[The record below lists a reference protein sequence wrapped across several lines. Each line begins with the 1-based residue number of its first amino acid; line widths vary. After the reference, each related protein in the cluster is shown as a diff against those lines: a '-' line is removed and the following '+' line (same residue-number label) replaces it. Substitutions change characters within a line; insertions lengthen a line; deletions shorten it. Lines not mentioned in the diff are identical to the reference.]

1 MTELTTIEDVATAA
15 GVPTARLRRWCAT
28 GQLRCDRDERGWLV
42 PQSEIARVDALVASR
57 GHGGNGHHPVA
68 LAMPVDRD
76 FGDGLVELTRRAEVT
91 PEVAG
96 VPLSVDG
103 MDYAIVSWPSI
114 GDDGRA
120 DAVAELAWAL
130 DAEILCDAT

>member
-1 MTELTTIEDVATAA
+1 MTELTKIEDVATAA
-15 GVPTARLRRWCAT
+15 GVPTSRLRSWCAT

-42 PQSEIARVDALVASR
+42 PRSEMARLDALVASR
-57 GHGGNGHHPVA
+57 GNGANGHHPIA
-68 LAMPVDRD
+68 LAMPVDRAR
-76 FGDGLVELTRRAEVT
+76 GDGLVELKRRAEVT

-114 GDDGRA
+114 GEDGRA
-120 DAVAELAWAL
+120 DAVA
-130 DAEILCDAT
+130 